1 MIEELSMVSR
11 ARMHLILSHS
21 GGAQPDRKP
30 SRRSQQLI
38 ARATRWLGGAI
49 VSLGRRLERYAEN
62 LVGETE
68 LLRPTEA

>member
-11 ARMHLILSHS
+11 ARMHLILSQS
-21 GGAQPDRKP
+21 GGAQPHRKP
-30 SRRSQQLI
+30 SRKSQQLI
-38 ARATRWLGGAI
+38 ARAIRWLGRAI
-49 VSLGRRLERYAEN
+49 VSLGRRLERNAEN